1 LQIQL
6 FCQEISDDKAN
17 VDEIYSSESGVTIP
31 AFGVWMVLIYDKLS
45 GPLQY
50 E

>member
-1 LQIQL
+1 
-6 FCQEISDDKAN
+6 
-17 VDEIYSSESGVTIP
+17 VTIP

-50 E
+50 EWNNQTHVENVYEGSSTFPETEE